1 MASRGRATFQK
12 AQKERA
18 RKERQQIKA
27 ERRELRKAAR
37 SDQER
42 NPPQDS
48 PEIAEESTNHVQKRL
63 PGA

>member
-37 SDQER
+37 SDQEK

>member
-27 ERRELRKAAR
+27 ARRELRKAAR